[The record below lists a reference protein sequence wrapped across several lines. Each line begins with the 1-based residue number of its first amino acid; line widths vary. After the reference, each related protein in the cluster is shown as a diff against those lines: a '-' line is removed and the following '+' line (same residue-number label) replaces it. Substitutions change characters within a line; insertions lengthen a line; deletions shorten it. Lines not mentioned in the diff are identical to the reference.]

1 MDVKWLI
8 IVFLGILGV
17 FRAANPLGFKHW
29 SSLKFREFE
38 GSGGFGKTLFSFFL
52 CVSFSLMIALTVD
65 LDLNPWLCLGAILVL
80 LLFRIAG
87 ILLLSVLFSQRIGI
101 PKLHLTQGFLVTS
114 FTYAAMAVGI
124 LVNLVVFRGSNAT
137 SIYILI
143 VGHVLGLFFHVLTSP
158 TLQNIDNI
166 GSRFYSVLYLCTLE
180 LVLIFSFVN

>member
-17 FRAANPLGFKHW
+17 FRAANPLGIKHW

-38 GSGGFGKTLFSFFL
+38 GSGGFGKTLFSLILFAI
-52 CVSFSLMIALTVD
+52 FSLMIALTVD

-101 PKLHLTQGFLVTS
+101 PKLHLTQGFLVAS
-114 FTYAAMAVGI
+114 FTYAAIAVGI
-124 LVNLVVFRGSNAT
+124 LINLVVFRGSNVT
-137 SIYILI
+137 SLYHSYWPCIRI
-143 VGHVLGLFFHVLTSP
+143 VLPCTRQARLYKISTISGVVF
-158 TLQNIDNI
+158 I
-166 GSRFYSVLYLCTLE
+166 RFCT
-180 LVLIFSFVN
+180 FARSN